1 MPCLKPDALTA
12 SRLPPS
18 FLRAT
23 LKHLRE
29 FPGATTPAAPVATPR
44 ARPPARQFS
53 YPLSL

>member
-29 FPGATTPAAPVATPR
+29 FPGATTPAAPVTTPR